1 MNAFLSLVAVLAVML
16 AAYVGT
22 GVLDA
27 KFLFGT
33 FLPYAAIATFLI
45 GFIYRIVDWAKSPVP
60 FRIPT
65 TCGQQKSLEWI
76 KSDRLDNPH
85 DTIGVIG
92 RMALE
97 VLCFRSLFRD
107 TKMERHEEATVVYGP
122 GLWLWIGALA
132 FHYSFLV
139 VFVRHLRFFTEPVPY
154 VAVLLQR
161 VDGFFQVGVPPV
173 MASNLF
179 LLAALTFLFARRL
192 WSPQLRYLSLAS
204 DYFPLFLLIGIAGTG
219 VLLRHFVR
227 TDIVNVKEMAMGL
240 VSFKP
245 AIPKGV
251 HWFFFLHLTLVATLI
266 AYFPFSKLMHAGG
279 VFLSPTRNLAN
290 NSRRERHVNPWNAP
304 VKVHTYQ
311 EYEDEFRDKMKAAG
325 LPVEKE

>member
-1 MNAFLSLVAVLAVML
+1 MNVFLSLIAVLAVML

-27 KFLFGT
+27 RLVFGT
-33 FLPYAAIATFLI
+33 LLPYAAIATFLI
-45 GFIYRIVDWAKSPVP
+45 GFICRIVGWAKSPVP

-65 TCGQQKSLEWI
+65 TCGQQKSLGWI
-76 KSDRLDNPH
+76 PSDRLDNPH

-107 TKMERHEEATVVYGP
+107 TKMERHEESTVVYGP

-154 VAVLLQR
+154 VVVLLQR
-161 VDGFFQVGVPPV
+161 ADGFFQVGVPPV
-173 MASNLF
+173 MASS
-179 LLAALTFLFARRL
+179 LLLLGALTVLFVRRIQ
-192 WSPQLRYLSLAS
+192 SSQLRYISLAS
-204 DYFPLFLLIGIAGTG
+204 DYFPLFLLIGIVGTG
-219 VLLRHFVR
+219 VLMRHFVR
-227 TDIVNVKEMAMGL
+227 TDIVNVKELAMGL
-240 VSFKP
+240 VSFQP
-245 AIPKGV
+245 AIPKGI
-251 HWFFFLHLTLVATLI
+251 HWLFFVHLTLVATLL
-266 AYFPFSKLMHAGG
+266 AYFPFSKLMHMGG

-290 NSRRERHVNPWNAP
+290 NSRMVRHINPWNAP
-304 VKVHTYQ
+304 VHVHTYA
-311 EYEDEFRDKMKAAG
+311 EYEDEFRDRMKAAG

>member
-1 MNAFLSLVAVLAVML
+1 MNVFLSLVAVLAVLL

-27 KFLFGT
+27 RFLFGT
-33 FLPYAAIATFLI
+33 LLPYAAIATFLI
-45 GFIYRIVDWAKSPVP
+45 GFIYRIVGWAKSPVP

-76 KSDRLDNPH
+76 PSDRLDNPH

-97 VLCFRSLFRD
+97 ILCFRSLFRD
-107 TKMERHEEATVVYGP
+107 MKMERHEEATVVYGP
-122 GLWLWIGALA
+122 GIWLWIG
-132 FHYSFLV
+132 
-139 VFVRHLRFFTEPVPY
+139 PVPY
-154 VAVLLQR
+154 VVGLLQR

-192 WSPQLRYLSLAS
+192 WSPQLRYISLAS
-204 DYFPLFLLIGIAGTG
+204 DYFPLFLLIGIASTG

-227 TDIVNVKEMAMGL
+227 TDIVNVKELAMGL

-245 AIPKGV
+245 AIPKGI
-251 HWFFFLHLTLVATLI
+251 HWFFFLHLSLVATLI
-266 AYFPFSKLMHAGG
+266 AYFPFSKLMHIGG

-290 NSRRERHVNPWNAP
+290 NNRMVRHINPWNAP
-304 VKVHTYQ
+304 VKVHTYE
-311 EYEDEFRDKMKAAG
+311 EYEDDFRDKMKAAG
-325 LPVEKE
+325 IPVEKE